1 VTIRQLTQR
10 RLLDARSC
18 GRKRQPSTGQDQ
30 PPSKDFDKEC
40 APPWQI
46 APLPTRPD
54 DTVLSDSIPLFFIG
68 RNENGF
74 WVAREAA
81 GRCGGLF
88 LFRWSA
94 NRFARRNGLAGGGA
108 TMLVEHSIELDVPNH
123 GSRLVELIGIAI
135 DIVRRHAPS
144 VTNLIETAI
153 AQWRKLDAQIH
164 RRNREA
170 IEDDLFRGEYKLSS
184 KNDDKLPIPR

>member
-1 VTIRQLTQR
+1 MTIRQLTQR

-74 WVAREAA
+74 WIAREAA

>member
-1 VTIRQLTQR
+1 MTIRQLTQR

-94 NRFARRNGLAGGGA
+94 NRFGRRNILAGGGA

-184 KNDDKLPIPR
+184 KNDDELPIPR

>member
-18 GRKRQPSTGQDQ
+18 GRKRQPSTAQDQ